1 MNIKVS
7 KCYSTDEQFFK
18 SGNSRGDM
26 ENDKKTLD
34 IWPKGTQNWIK
45 SQDSMLVTESNLSDD
60 EKKRR
65 KKNKK
70 ENREIRQKERQRG

>member
-1 MNIKVS
+1 MNVH
-7 KCYSTDEQFFK
+7 
-18 SGNSRGDM
+18 
-26 ENDKKTLD
+26 L
-34 IWPKGTQNWIK
+34 IK
-45 SQDSMLVTESNLSDD
+45 SQDIMVVTESNLSDD

>member
-1 MNIKVS
+1 MV
-7 KCYSTDEQFFK
+7 
-18 SGNSRGDM
+18 
-26 ENDKKTLD
+26 
-34 IWPKGTQNWIK
+34 
-45 SQDSMLVTESNLSDD
+45 VTESNLSDD